1 MSNSGLDQSALATQV
16 GDQLRQLMAQI
27 ACATMADVLQLLQR
41 SELSMSRAL
50 ALMFLERQPC
60 ASLSDMSSY
69 LNLSLGNTS
78 HLVEQ
83 LVCSG
88 YVTRTEDAKDRR
100 VRQVMLTS
108 KGQAF
113 VQEIRTIRVRELA
126 ARLEGLPV
134 TLLQS
139 ATHVFAAILEHV
151 HLSAAGEAETDLST
165 PATLANK

>member
-1 MSNSGLDQSALATQV
+1 MNASSFEQSVLATQV

-27 ACATMADVLQLLQR
+27 ACATTADVLLLLQR

-60 ASLSDMSSY
+60 ASLSDMSRY

-88 YVTRTEDAKDRR
+88 YVTRTEDVNDRR

-108 KGQAF
+108 KGEAF
-113 VQEIRTIRVRELA
+113 VQEIKAIRVRQLA
-126 ARLEGLPV
+126 ARLEDLPV
-134 TLLQS
+134 TVLHS
-139 ATHVFAAILEHV
+139 AAQVFADILEHV
-151 HLSAAGEAETDLST
+151 RLTEESKAQPDIPTAS
-165 PATLANK
+165 